1 MWLSKESDINMVIGI
16 KYLKSRPG
24 LGVAVIFGAYWS
36 NRAGVIGYFA

>member
-16 KYLKSRPG
+16 KYLESRPG
-24 LGVAVIFGAYWS
+24 LGVAVIFGAYCS